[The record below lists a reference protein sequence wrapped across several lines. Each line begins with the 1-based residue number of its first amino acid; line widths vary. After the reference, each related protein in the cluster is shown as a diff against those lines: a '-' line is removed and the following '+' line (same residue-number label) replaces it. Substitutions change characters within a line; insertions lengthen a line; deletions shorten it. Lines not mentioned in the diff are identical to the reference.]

1 MLSTYNW
8 KRKILNTSCNSIQTQ
23 EILEVNA
30 TKTVQDLLMENRKIQ
45 KILTLGDFNKYINI
59 PWL

>member
-45 KILTLGDFNKYINI
+45 KILTLGDFNNI
-59 PWL
+59 